1 MKKMNVGYLR
11 VSTES
16 QTEKYGLDLQK
27 NKIIERAEKEGDK
40 IDKWYI
46 DGGYSGSTLD
56 RPDIQRLLDD
66 SKNGYIEK
74 VYIYKLDRVSRDT
87 IDTLVIL
94 YRTLP
99 EYNVK
104 IVSATEELSL
114 DTPMDKMKI
123 GIDALMGQ
131 YEREIISMRTKAGM
145 LERVKSG
152 LWMGGGR
159 IPFGYYYDR
168 NDGILHP
175 KEDEAEK
182 VRTMYRLYNDGYSCQ
197 KISDML
203 GMKGERIVI
212 QILKRKS
219 NIGYIE
225 YKGNTYKGKHKAIVD
240 EETFY
245 KTQRFMEKRSN
256 NSYIGNKF
264 MLSGLCFCGKCGARM
279 RYKKWSSRHV
289 LECYSRDSH
298 KEYMVKDPNCD
309 NQRPDVKDVEK
320 EVSDCFRRFAVN
332 ITDNLEKEISE
343 KELIEK
349 EMKSTV
355 DKLKKL
361 YELYATNESETLL
374 EVIGKSEKRVKELRR
389 ELNKEMRKESL
400 TAPERVEKI
409 KRMSDVWDK
418 LSAKEQNKVL
428 KECIDKIVITDENI
442 DIYFNLL

>member
-11 VSTES
+11 VSTEN

-56 RPDIQRLLDD
+56 RPDIQRLLED

-152 LWMGGGR
+152 LWMGEGVSR
-159 IPFGYYYDR
+159 SAIAMTEMTGYY
-168 NDGILHP
+168 I
-175 KEDEAEK
+175 
-182 VRTMYRLYNDGYSCQ
+182 Q
-197 KISDML
+197 K
-203 GMKGERIVI
+203 KTK
-212 QILKRKS
+212 QKR
-219 NIGYIE
+219 
-225 YKGNTYKGKHKAIVD
+225 
-240 EETFY
+240 F
-245 KTQRFMEKRSN
+245 
-256 NSYIGNKF
+256 
-264 MLSGLCFCGKCGARM
+264 GLCIGCIMMGIRAR
-279 RYKKWSSRHV
+279 RYRI
-289 LECYSRDSH
+289 C
-298 KEYMVKDPNCD
+298 
-309 NQRPDVKDVEK
+309 
-320 EVSDCFRRFAVN
+320 
-332 ITDNLEKEISE
+332 
-343 KELIEK
+343 
-349 EMKSTV
+349 
-355 DKLKKL
+355 
-361 YELYATNESETLL
+361 
-374 EVIGKSEKRVKELRR
+374 
-389 ELNKEMRKESL
+389 
-400 TAPERVEKI
+400 
-409 KRMSDVWDK
+409 
-418 LSAKEQNKVL
+418 
-428 KECIDKIVITDENI
+428 
-442 DIYFNLL
+442 

>member
-11 VSTES
+11 VSTEN

-27 NKIIERAEKEGDK
+27 NKIIE
-40 IDKWYI
+40 DKWYI

-56 RPDIQRLLDD
+56 RPDIQRLLED

-182 VRTMYRLYNDGYSCQ
+182 VEFG
-197 KISDML
+197 
-203 GMKGERIVI
+203 
-212 QILKRKS
+212 
-219 NIGYIE
+219 
-225 YKGNTYKGKHKAIVD
+225 
-240 EETFY
+240 FY
-245 KTQRFMEKRSN
+245 
-256 NSYIGNKF
+256 
-264 MLSGLCFCGKCGARM
+264 L
-279 RYKKWSSRHV
+279 H
-289 LECYSRDSH
+289 
-298 KEYMVKDPNCD
+298 
-309 NQRPDVKDVEK
+309 
-320 EVSDCFRRFAVN
+320 
-332 ITDNLEKEISE
+332 
-343 KELIEK
+343 
-349 EMKSTV
+349 
-355 DKLKKL
+355 
-361 YELYATNESETLL
+361 
-374 EVIGKSEKRVKELRR
+374 
-389 ELNKEMRKESL
+389 
-400 TAPERVEKI
+400 
-409 KRMSDVWDK
+409 
-418 LSAKEQNKVL
+418 
-428 KECIDKIVITDENI
+428 
-442 DIYFNLL
+442 

>member
-11 VSTES
+11 VSTEN

-56 RPDIQRLLDD
+56 RPDIQRLLED
-66 SKNGYIEK
+66 SKNGNIEK

-131 YEREIISMRTKAGM
+131 YEREVISMRTKAGM

-159 IPFGYYYDR
+159 VPFGYYYDR

-197 KISDML
+197 KISNML

-225 YKGNTYKGKHKAIVD
+225 YKGNIYKGKHEAIVD

-245 KTQRFMEKRSN
+245 KTQRFMEKRAN
-256 NSYIGNKF
+256 NSYICNKF
-264 MLSGLCFCGKCGARM
+264 LLSGLCFCGKCGARM
-279 RYKKWSSRHV
+279 RYKKWANRHV
-289 LECYSRDSH
+289 LECYSRDGY
-298 KEYMVKDPNCD
+298 KEYMVKNPNCD
-309 NQRPDVKDVEK
+309 NKRPDAKDVEK
-320 EVSDCFRRFAVN
+320 EVSDCFKRFAVN
-332 ITDNLEKEISE
+332 ITGRHEKQYSK

-349 EMKSTV
+349 EMKSTI

-361 YELYATNESETLL
+361 YELYATSESETLL

-389 ELNKEMRKESL
+389 ELDKETREKIL
-400 TAPERVEKI
+400 TKPERIEKI
-409 KRMSDVWDK
+409 KKISDVWDK
-418 LSAKEQNKVL
+418 LDAKEQNKIL
-428 KECIDKIVITDENI
+428 KECIDKIVITDGNI
-442 DIYFNLL
+442 DIYFNLF